1 MDVLTWTLFIALHS
15 HQQSLATWETESKMY
30 CRQTLLDGNGPRT
43 FWTRE
48 LRGDELILV
57 RTFVT
62 KER

>member
-15 HQQSLATWETESKMY
+15 YQQSLATWETESKMY